1 MKADFRI
8 FGSFTSAAQVRSTLR
23 LFYASVLLGL
33 FCCLKNDSTLQYN
46 FKISNGKTKMKEKNK
61 FKIKS
66 MIFLIVCFCIFSA
79 LSGAICIER
88 ENRSPSPLTP
98 EHLSDIDISQASKL
112 MIVAHPDDETIWGGA
127 HLLDGGYLVVCIT
140 NGYNTRRADEFRKA
154 VEQSGNTPLI
164 LSYPDKIF
172 FKRDDWS
179 DSKEKIE
186 SDISLIMSVKHWD
199 IAVTHNPK
207 GEYGHIHHKMTNA
220 LTVQAFNET
229 HGADKLY
236 FFGDYY
242 KAADIEKAGASV
254 IPDEIMQKKQEL
266 CDIYS
271 SQERTMKKLSHMFPF
286 ENWKEYSK

>member
-1 MKADFRI
+1 MGDVFSDIGLAPTNCVSAEHAKSFSRLSLTGAFFIRAAVY
-8 FGSFTSAAQVRSTLR
+8 FTS
-23 LFYASVLLGL
+23 
-33 FCCLKNDSTLQYN
+33 
-46 FKISNGKTKMKEKNK
+46 NGNIKMKEKNNTK
-61 FKIKS
+61 KKCI
-66 MIFLIVCFCIFSA
+66 IFLIICFCIFSA
-79 LSGAICIER
+79 IIGVICIER
-88 ENRSPSPLTP
+88 EKSSPSPLT
-98 EHLSDIDISQASKL
+98 LGNIDIGEASKL

-140 NGYNTRRADEFRKA
+140 NGYNPRRSDEFKKA

-179 DSKEKIE
+179 DSKKSIE
-186 SDISLIMSVKHWD
+186 SDISLIMSAKHWD
-199 IAVTHNPK
+199 IAVTHNSE

-220 LTVQAFNET
+220 LVVQAFNDT

-242 KAADIEKAGASV
+242 KASDIGKAGESV
-254 IPDEIMQKKQEL
+254 IPDDIMQKKLEL
-266 CDIYS
+266 CSIYS
-271 SQERTMKKLSHMFPF
+271 SQECTMKKLSHMFPF

>member
-1 MKADFRI
+1 
-8 FGSFTSAAQVRSTLR
+8 
-23 LFYASVLLGL
+23 
-33 FCCLKNDSTLQYN
+33 
-46 FKISNGKTKMKEKNK
+46 MKEKNK
-61 FKIKS
+61 AKIKCL
-66 MIFLIVCFCIFSA
+66 IFLILCFCIFSGI
-79 LSGAICIER
+79 SGAIRIKRER
-88 ENRSPSPLTP
+88 SIPAPLSQ
-98 EHLSDIDISQASKL
+98 EQLDDIDISNASKL

-140 NGYNTRRADEFRKA
+140 NGYNTERADEFLRA

-172 FKRDDWS
+172 FMRDDWS
-179 DSKEKIE
+179 DAKNGIE
-186 SDISLIMSVKHWD
+186 SDISRIMSAKHWD
-199 IAVTHNPK
+199 FIVTHNPK

-229 HGADKLY
+229 CGADKLY

-242 KAADIEKAGASV
+242 KASDIEKAGVSV
-254 IPDEIMQKKQEL
+254 IPDEVMQKKLEL

-271 SQERTMKKLSHMFPF
+271 SQKRTMEKLSHMFPF